1 MQTTASAWASRIDTR
16 TNEQIWA
23 DFTEADLRRIYWGA
37 WNATDRGNA
46 HRAKQELIRRN
57 LSIVHMEWP
66 SMDLSTW
73 ESY

>member
-1 MQTTASAWASRIDTR
+1 MPTRMSDWASHIDTR

-23 DFTEADLRRIYWGA
+23 DRTEADLRGIYWGA
-37 WNATDRGNA
+37 WNATDRG
-46 HRAKQELIRRN
+46 RAYRANEELIRRN
-57 LSIVHMEWP
+57 LSIDHMEWP

>member
-1 MQTTASAWASRIDTR
+1 MATIASAWSGSIDTR
-16 TNEQIWA
+16 TDEQIWA
-23 DFTEADLRRIYWGA
+23 DRTESDLRCIYWGA
-37 WNATDRGNA
+37 WNATDRGRAYNA
-46 HRAKQELIRRN
+46 KKELIRRN